1 MNVNKSCSQAVL
13 HVLSTRTGIRCGN
26 TNTDTQHCHSC
37 WSPTRLQ
44 APLPAALP
52 HASDLD
58 FQEDSKKR
66 HSQRGPQLSQ
76 GSCAALCAHLQGWKK
91 KIIKTFLKVLWQ
103 NLNQDLKLGPT
114 ARYLS
119 QGVLRF
125 HVKAKVNEEGI
136 PGDPALDAREPLAP
150 SPAVQAVP
158 DPLAAVRQGAAGI
171 AGTLP
176 SCRLQQRNESSRT
189 NWNLNSKIWP

>member
-1 MNVNKSCSQAVL
+1 MPSVVLRLLCCSL
-13 HVLSTRTGIRCGN
+13 C
-26 TNTDTQHCHSC
+26 
-37 WSPTRLQ
+37 SPSGR
-44 APLPAALP
+44 
-52 HASDLD
+52 
-58 FQEDSKKR
+58 E
-66 HSQRGPQLSQ
+66 
-76 GSCAALCAHLQGWKK
+76 K

-103 NLNQDLKLGPT
+103 SLNQELKLGLT

-125 HVKAKVNEEGI
+125 HVKAKVNEEGV

-189 NWNLNSKIWP
+189 NWNLNSKIWPSEERANCFSFSHELAMKLPGPDSQIFTAGNVQSKKTTA